1 MRVTN
6 NQIYGQSSRAM
17 SHANDRV
24 MDIQK
29 KITENTSI
37 VSPSDNPVGAR
48 EVMQYESSN
57 QSLKQY
63 DNNMKMAK
71 GHLEY
76 EEVAL
81 QSYNGLLDEARTML
95 IQADNTA
102 NTHQDIGAI
111 ADQVSSMVDSMEDLM
126 NSRSADGSYIF
137 SGTNTQAPAFTHLPD
152 GTFKWSGNEGQNF
165 AQISESRK
173 VAVSDSG
180 KHIFEDV
187 WKRNTFSTKL
197 SVGNSDVV
205 SKVSNQ
211 DDFDAFLKRHFS
223 VTNQASN
230 HFVLTT
236 TPLSMTKPD
245 AAAIQSLVSQRAQ
258 DAAANKTADAKNDNK
273 YDEKSYIGPPGRY
286 FFADSSG
293 NIIASGTYDPNK
305 NLIIQGMSFSLKGD
319 PGAIVDVDL
328 NKPER
333 DNVVNVLRNTIKVMK
348 DPNASSE
355 ERDIALKN
363 GQVSIVNTQTSVGR
377 VRSMVG
383 ARLNS
388 MTERGDFSTANQM
401 ANTMAQE
408 RVAGLDMGKAAT
420 ELSMSETA
428 LNASQKLFTRIDNLS
443 LFNKI

>member
-1 MRVTN
+1 
-6 NQIYGQSSRAM
+6 M

-173 VAVSDSG
+173 VAVSD
-180 KHIFEDV
+180 
-187 WKRNTFSTKL
+187 
-197 SVGNSDVV
+197 
-205 SKVSNQ
+205 
-211 DDFDAFLKRHFS
+211 
-223 VTNQASN
+223 
-230 HFVLTT
+230 
-236 TPLSMTKPD
+236 
-245 AAAIQSLVSQRAQ
+245 
-258 DAAANKTADAKNDNK
+258 
-273 YDEKSYIGPPGRY
+273 
-286 FFADSSG
+286 
-293 NIIASGTYDPNK
+293 
-305 NLIIQGMSFSLKGD
+305 
-319 PGAIVDVDL
+319 
-328 NKPER
+328 
-333 DNVVNVLRNTIKVMK
+333 
-348 DPNASSE
+348 
-355 ERDIALKN
+355 
-363 GQVSIVNTQTSVGR
+363 
-377 VRSMVG
+377 
-383 ARLNS
+383 
-388 MTERGDFSTANQM
+388 
-401 ANTMAQE
+401 
-408 RVAGLDMGKAAT
+408 
-420 ELSMSETA
+420 
-428 LNASQKLFTRIDNLS
+428 
-443 LFNKI
+443 